1 MGEIYKTKEQVHNRA
16 LEAVNLTLEELSSEG
31 YEPSKKSSFGDAFEN
46 WFGKLPDSESKPDL
60 EEAGVELKATPFKKL
75 KNGKF
80 SAKERLVLNLINYNE
95 LIHETFETSKFLY
108 KNKTIELAFYENNP
122 EVDKRE
128 WFIKTVI
135 LYQMEKNPKD
145 FEIIRQD
152 WEKIYQFVDE
162 GRAHELSEKYF
173 QYLSPC
179 TKSKNSSVTRSQP
192 HSDIEAKPRAFS
204 FKSGFMTALLRDYVL
219 GEKKCDSII
228 KDKYE
233 LKDKNIEEIIFEKFK
248 PYIGKTVIE
257 LCEYFSINSKSKSL
271 NQLLA
276 SAMLN
281 LNGNHTIN
289 KEFGEIEEFEKASIV
304 VKTVQVNEKNKNK
317 EHMSFPKFNF
327 KELVEEEWTNEEGE
341 PSATWH
347 NFLLESRF
355 LFVVFKE
362 VEDDVIFK
370 GIKFHSIPEDVI
382 NTTIKDVWQDTK
394 DKLNEGVILKVEPR
408 NNSKGYI
415 VRNNLIKHS
424 DGKICHV
431 RPHAAYSDYRENG
444 KYANQLPT
452 PAKWINHTGK
462 YDELSKDWMTDQS
475 FWLNNAYINQQIAD
489 LLD

>member
-204 FKSGFMTALLRDYVL
+204 FKSGFMTALLR
-219 GEKKCDSII
+219 
-228 KDKYE
+228 
-233 LKDKNIEEIIFEKFK
+233 
-248 PYIGKTVIE
+248 
-257 LCEYFSINSKSKSL
+257 
-271 NQLLA
+271 
-276 SAMLN
+276 
-281 LNGNHTIN
+281 
-289 KEFGEIEEFEKASIV
+289 
-304 VKTVQVNEKNKNK
+304 
-317 EHMSFPKFNF
+317 
-327 KELVEEEWTNEEGE
+327 
-341 PSATWH
+341 
-347 NFLLESRF
+347 
-355 LFVVFKE
+355 
-362 VEDDVIFK
+362 
-370 GIKFHSIPEDVI
+370 
-382 NTTIKDVWQDTK
+382 
-394 DKLNEGVILKVEPR
+394 
-408 NNSKGYI
+408 
-415 VRNNLIKHS
+415 
-424 DGKICHV
+424 
-431 RPHAAYSDYRENG
+431 
-444 KYANQLPT
+444 
-452 PAKWINHTGK
+452 
-462 YDELSKDWMTDQS
+462 
-475 FWLNNAYINQQIAD
+475 
-489 LLD
+489 